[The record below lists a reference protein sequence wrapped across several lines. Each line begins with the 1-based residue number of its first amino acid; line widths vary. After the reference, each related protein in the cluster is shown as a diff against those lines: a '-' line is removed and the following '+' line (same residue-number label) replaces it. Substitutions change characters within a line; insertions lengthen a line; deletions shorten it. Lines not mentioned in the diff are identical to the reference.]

1 MNLVHKTNE
10 ELLTALKTLRD
21 QEIRSQIDILWHLHE
36 VQRREMDLERGHSS
50 LYEFALMELG
60 FSKDQAYARIRACEI
75 LALYPEI
82 EEDLLALR
90 LCQTS
95 LMLAQVTFRGEDLF
109 RKKAKLSKLTKEEK
123 IAVIDRL
130 RKGKVNDV
138 KRILIECFP
147 HLRQDIEETKPL
159 KDGRTQIKFST
170 SPELMAKFNRLKDIW
185 AHTNFERKWEPFFER
200 MVDLALAK
208 YDVGEKP
215 KPAAK
220 PAAGVEPKPEYQS
233 EPKAEPQAKAEQ
245 IEFPVGL
252 NRRPHVQ
259 ITVKRRLQNEA
270 QHRCQYVDP
279 KNGRRCTS
287 THGLEI
293 DHIKPL
299 AIGGENSIANMRI
312 CCRAHNQHAA
322 RKMGLTRPN
331 ISDLRFDYVK

>member
-1 MNLVHKTNE
+1 MNLIHKTNE
-10 ELLTALKTLRD
+10 ELLTALTTLRD
-21 QEIRSQIDILWHLHE
+21 QEVRSQIDILWHLHE

-50 LYEFALMELG
+50 LYEFALTELG

-109 RKKAKLSKLTKEEK
+109 RKKAKLSKLTNEEK

-130 RKGKVNDV
+130 RKGSVGDV

-147 HLRQDIEETKPL
+147 HLRQDIEETRPL
-159 KDGRTQIKFST
+159 KDGRTQIKFSA

-208 YDVGEKP
+208 CDVKSDV
-215 KPAAK
+215 KRD
-220 PAAGVEPKPEYQS
+220 V
-233 EPKAEPQAKAEQ
+233 KAEPGSERQAKSRPEPQEKAEQ
-245 IEFPVGL
+245 TQFPVGL

-270 QHRCQYVDP
+270 QYRCQYVDP
-279 KNGRRCTS
+279 ANGRRCS
-287 THGLEI
+287 CTHGLEI

-299 AIGGENSIANMRI
+299 ALGGESTIDNMRI
-312 CCRAHNQHAA
+312 YCRAHNQHAA
-322 RKMGLTRPN
+322 KKMGLRRPTN
-331 ISDLRFDYVK
+331 MSSMQRESPK

>member
-1 MNLVHKTNE
+1 MNLIHKTNE

-75 LALYPEI
+75 LVLYPEI

-138 KRILIECFP
+138 KTILIECFP

-159 KDGRTQIKFST
+159 KDGRTQIKFSA
-170 SPELMAKFNRLKDIW
+170 SPELMAKFSRLKDIW
-185 AHTNFERKWEPFFER
+185 AHTNFDRKWEPFFER

-208 YDVGEKP
+208 FDVK
-215 KPAAK
+215 
-220 PAAGVEPKPEYQS
+220 
-233 EPKAEPQAKAEQ
+233 
-245 IEFPVGL
+245 
-252 NRRPHVQ
+252 
-259 ITVKRRLQNEA
+259 
-270 QHRCQYVDP
+270 
-279 KNGRRCTS
+279 
-287 THGLEI
+287 
-293 DHIKPL
+293 
-299 AIGGENSIANMRI
+299 
-312 CCRAHNQHAA
+312 
-322 RKMGLTRPN
+322 
-331 ISDLRFDYVK
+331 